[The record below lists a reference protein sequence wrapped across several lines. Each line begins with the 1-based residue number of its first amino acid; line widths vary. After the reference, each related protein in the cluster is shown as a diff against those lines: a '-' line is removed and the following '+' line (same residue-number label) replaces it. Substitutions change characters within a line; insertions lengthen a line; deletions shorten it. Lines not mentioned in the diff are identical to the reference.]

1 MPRALIA
8 CLLLAL
14 LAFGGSALANP
25 FARGTTPPKDK
36 TVEAAVA
43 PASGLSGWIADTQR
57 QVNRALNQS
66 MADVK
71 TGSPRAILVG
81 AALCFLYGVFHAAG
95 PGHGKVITMSYF
107 LSRDAKPWRGVM
119 MGTQIAL
126 THVGGAILLAVIA
139 TALMQGAASPSM
151 EDLRWVKLL
160 SYAAV
165 TGIGLWLLQERL
177 RGGSA
182 ECTLDHG
189 HGDHGHGDHG
199 HGDHGH
205 GHVHGPGCGH
215 AHHHHG
221 HAHDHGRG
229 HGHDKSARS
238 GLLAALVAGAV
249 PCTGAVLVLL
259 YCIANG
265 APLLGLGFVLLIGVG
280 MAATLAGF
288 GLIGMFARRRA
299 LAFAGG
305 GAAGI
310 DPATGHVALWRR
322 GLDLIGPVLIVAVG
336 LFLFLDAL

>member
-8 CLLLAL
+8 FLLLVL
-14 LAFGGSALANP
+14 LGLCAPVMANP
-25 FARGTTPPKDK
+25 FAPGTKPPSEKPA
-36 TVEAAVA
+36 EAAVVS
-43 PASGLSGWIADTQR
+43 PSGAMGGVSGWIADTQR
-57 QVNRALNQS
+57 QVNKALNQS

-71 TGSPRAILVG
+71 TGSARAILIG

-107 LSRDAKPWRGVM
+107 LSRDAKPWRGVL
-119 MGTQIAL
+119 MGSQIAL

-139 TALMQGAASPSM
+139 TVAMQGAASPSV

-165 TGIGLWLLQERL
+165 TGIGLWLLQDRL

-189 HGDHGHGDHG
+189 QPDR
-199 HGDHGH
+199 

-215 AHHHHG
+215 AHHHHDHA
-221 HAHDHGRG
+221 HAHDHN
-229 HGHDKSARS
+229 HDHDKSTRG
-238 GLLAALVAGAV
+238 GLLAAMVAGAV

-265 APLLGLGFVLLIGVG
+265 APLLGLGFVLLIGLG

-288 GLIGMFARRRA
+288 GLIGMVARRRA

-305 GAAGI
+305 GNAGI
-310 DPATGHVALWRR
+310 DAATGRVSLWRR

-336 LFLFLDAL
+336 LYLFLDAL